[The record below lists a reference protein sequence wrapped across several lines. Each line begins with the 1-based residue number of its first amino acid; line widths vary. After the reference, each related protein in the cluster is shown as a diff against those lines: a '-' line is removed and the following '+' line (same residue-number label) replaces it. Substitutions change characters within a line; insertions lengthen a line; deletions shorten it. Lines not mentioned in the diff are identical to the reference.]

1 MIGTTKPLFRFTVV
15 LLSLFSAAFVR
26 AQEAPAPSLEQRL
39 QAMQHTMAISQQQL
53 HTYQWLE
60 STTFTI
66 NGSAK
71 QPKQLLCH
79 YGPDGHLVKSP
90 VGELEPAQPS
100 GGLLKQHIVKKKTEE
115 FKADLAQIEGLT
127 ALYLPLNPEM
137 FQNALHT
144 RRVDLE
150 RNGASGTSIIVNDYV
165 KPGDKIKITFN
176 PQTLQIQQ
184 ITVQT
189 YFDAQADALRAEV
202 DFSELNDR
210 TVFPSLT
217 SVDAVAR
224 KVSITKIESD
234 FSKPAL

>member
-1 MIGTTKPLFRFTVV
+1 MISFNKQLRRFTLVPLC
-15 LLSLFSAAFVR
+15 LLSVASAQV
-26 AQEAPAPSLEQRL
+26 QNAPAPSLEQRL
-39 QAMQHTMAISQQQL
+39 QTMQRTMAVSQQQL

-71 QPKQLLCH
+71 QPKQSLCH
-79 YGPDGHLVKSP
+79 YGPDGHLIKSP
-90 VGELEPAQPS
+90 VSEMEPAQPS
-100 GGLLKQHIVKKKTEE
+100 GGLLKQHIIKKKTEE
-115 FKADLAQIEGLT
+115 FKADLAQIGALT
-127 ALYLPLNPEM
+127 ALYLPLNQEQ

-165 KPGDKIKITFN
+165 KSGDQLRITFN

-184 ITVQT
+184 IAVRT
-189 YFDAQADALRAEV
+189 YFDSQTDVLKAEV
-202 DFSELNDR
+202 DFSELNDQ
-210 TVFPSLT
+210 TAYPSLT
-217 SVDAVAR
+217 SVNAIAR
-224 KVSITKIESD
+224 KVSIATVESD